1 MAAEDERTVDW
12 EAFWAA
18 HPDSLTEPAD
28 ISLHQ
33 AREASVRLGGRV
45 TDAAELRTWLQM
57 LGFLP
62 YESAPP
68 AKYRSEQ
75 GATFNAYRRPGA

>member
-1 MAAEDERTVDW
+1 MTAEDERTVDW

-18 HPDSLTEPAD
+18 HPGSLTEPAD

-33 AREASVRLGGRV
+33 AREASVRLGGGAV
-45 TDAAELRTWLQM
+45 DGAELREWLQM
-57 LGFLP
+57 FAFLP

-68 AKYRSEQ
+68 AKYRTEQ
-75 GATFNAYRRPGA
+75 GATFNSYRRPGA

>member
-1 MAAEDERTVDW
+1 MATEDERAVNWD
-12 EAFWAA
+12 AFWAA
-18 HPDSLTEPAD
+18 HPDSLTVPPD

-33 AREASVRLGGRV
+33 AREASVFLGGRV
-45 TDAAELRTWLQM
+45 IDGAELRERLQM
-57 LGFLP
+57 FGFLP

-68 AKYRSEQ
+68 AKYRTEQ

>member
-12 EAFWAA
+12 DAFWAA
-18 HPDSLTEPAD
+18 HPGSLTVPVD

-33 AREASVRLGGRV
+33 AREASVFLAGRAV
-45 TDAAELRTWLQM
+45 DAAELRGWLQM
-57 LGFLP
+57 FAFLP

-68 AKYRSEQ
+68 AKYRTEQ
-75 GATFNAYRRPGA
+75 GATFNSYRRPGQ

>member
-12 EAFWAA
+12 DAFWAA
-18 HPDSLTEPAD
+18 HPGSLTEPPD
-28 ISLHQ
+28 VSLHQ

-45 TDAAELRTWLQM
+45 TDGAELREWLQM

-62 YESAPP
+62 YESGEPVKPRAECGPLT
-68 AKYRSEQ
+68 K
-75 GATFNAYRRPGA
+75 NYRRP